1 MNLLNSIID
10 YEEFIY
16 NLPNNY
22 SAIKFSTLVLKRS
35 GNSVAEVSG
44 IIFFEKNLKL
54 IVRELIDF
62 RLGLIKTY
70 NYEVHVSG
78 EKQYYYDHQPHPSIP
93 SLQATHPHHK
103 HIHPNIKHNRIP
115 AKDLSFNNE
124 NISFI
129 IHEIITNYFNI

>member
-22 SAIKFSTLVLKRS
+22 SVIKFSTLVLKRS

-78 EKQYYYDHQPHPSIP
+78 EKQYYYDHQPHPNIP